1 MTTPVSIEKIQSWSL
16 FVEREG
22 RRFPELLSSEHWQS
36 AYQSGELQSQI
47 AQAIGASESLAQL
60 NQQLRHIRRAEM
72 VRIAIRDLN
81 GLATVNE
88 TLQDLSDLA
97 DGLVAST
104 IEWHYQQMVIK
115 SGTPIGAESGEP
127 QTLLVL
133 GMGKLGGQE
142 LNFSSDIDLIFVY
155 PEKGQTQGGPRSIP
169 NDQFFTRLGQAVNK
183 SLTELTHDGM
193 VYRVDMRLRPFG
205 QSGPL
210 AVSFTEMENY
220 YQIHGRAWERY
231 ALVKARVIAG
241 DPQKG
246 AELFEILRPFIYR
259 KYVDFSAI
267 ESLRELKMMIN
278 AEVKKKDKH
287 RNIKLGPGGIRE
299 IEFIVQAFQLVHGG
313 RDPLLQG
320 RQLMPMLQTLAER
333 QYIDAEPQKGLLE
346 AYCFLRRAENRL
358 QEWND
363 QQTHDLPT
371 EANQQMA
378 LANSMGFES
387 YDAFSEV
394 LSEHL
399 QFVQSE
405 FDTVFAETAPTDTQ
419 EDTSLQEACL
429 ANQIDVD
436 ILNEIGLGS
445 SEKLVVILDQFF
457 NGRSYTHASADAVN
471 RFRAVL
477 PAMLLGLKQIEAP
490 EVALERALKVVSS
503 IMNRSVYL
511 VLLKENAQAV
521 PHLLQLCALSAWTA
535 EMLVKYPALLDQL
548 LDERIL
554 YEPLKL
560 TELKA
565 EAMAILNENALDD
578 EAFMNQLRQWKHAQ
592 VFRVAAADITGHL
605 PIMKVSDY
613 LTWIAEAVLDVTTQY
628 AWQFMQQR
636 NGLPGGVN
644 APEDLPFMIIGYGKL
659 GGIELGYGSDLDI
672 VFLYDGV
679 QASGQSQGAKPLEN
693 NLYFMRM
700 TQKII
705 SLLTTFMP
713 TGTLYEV
720 DTRLRPNGNS
730 GMIVTDLASF
740 EAYQRNKAW
749 VWEHQALVRTRA
761 VVGSETVK
769 SNYEQFKTQ
778 FLAQERSLSDLREE
792 VVSMR
797 QKMQA
802 SLDKTDD
809 QLFDLKQGSGGI
821 VDIEFMVQYL
831 VLGYAHRFQCLTA
844 WSDNIRLLE
853 EIKNLNILP
862 ESDVEGLEEV
872 YRQYR
877 ATYHRLALQNEK
889 ALVPANWFLA
899 EKALVKGAWQKVM
912 LSEMEV
918 ESGN

>member
-1 MTTPVSIEKIQSWSL
+1 MTTPISIEALQSWSL

-22 RRFPELLSSEHWQS
+22 RRFPELLEPLHWQ
-36 AYQSGELQSQI
+36 AVYQPNELQRKVMQTI
-47 AQAIGASESLAQL
+47 QACETLVAL
-60 NQQLRHIRRAEM
+60 NQALRKLRRAEM

-81 GLATVNE
+81 GLADVTE

-97 DGLVAST
+97 DGLVAAT
-104 IEWHYQQMVIK
+104 VDWHYQQMILK
-115 SGTPIGAESGEP
+115 SGTPIGAESGES

-155 PEKGQTQGGPRSIP
+155 PEKGQTQGGVKSMP
-169 NDQFFTRLGQAVNK
+169 NDQFFIRLGQAVNK

-231 ALVKARVIAG
+231 ALVKARVVAG
-241 DPQKG
+241 DAEKG
-246 AELFEILRPFIYR
+246 QELFEILRPFIYR

-333 QYIDAEPQKGLLE
+333 QYIDPTPQKGLMA
-346 AYCFLRRAENRL
+346 AYLFLRRAENHL

-371 EANQQMA
+371 EAVQQAA
-378 LANSMGFES
+378 LANSMGFET
-387 YDAFSEV
+387 YDEFFEV
-394 LSEHL
+394 LSQHL
-399 QFVQSE
+399 HFVQAE
-405 FDTVFAETAPTDTQ
+405 FDTVFAETTPSEVE
-419 EDTSLQEACL
+419 EDTSLKEACL
-429 ANQIDVD
+429 ADQIDVEM
-436 ILNEIGLGS
+436 LEALALQAPEALAANLA
-445 SEKLVVILDQFF
+445 QFF
-457 NGRSYTHASADAVN
+457 DSRSYTHASADAVN
-471 RFRAVL
+471 RFKAVL
-477 PAMLLGLKQIEAP
+477 PGILTGLKHVEDP
-490 EVALERALKVVSS
+490 VVALERALKVISS
-503 IMNRSVYL
+503 VMSRSVYL
-511 VLLKENAQAV
+511 VLLKENAGAI
-521 PHLLQLCALSAWTA
+521 PHLLQLCSLSAWMA

-565 EAMAILNENALDD
+565 EAMGILAENSLDD

-613 LTWIAEAVLDVTTQY
+613 LTWIAEAVLDVATQY

-636 NGLPGGVN
+636 NGLPGGVTS
-644 APEDLPFMIIGYGKL
+644 PDDLPFLIIGYGKL

-672 VFLYDGV
+672 VFLYDELDPS
-679 QASGQSQGAKPLEN
+679 AKSQGEKPLEN
-693 NLYFMRM
+693 NLYFIRM

-713 TGTLYEV
+713 TGILYEV
-720 DTRLRPNGNS
+720 DTRLRPNGAS
-730 GMIVTDLASF
+730 GMIVTDLNAF
-740 EAYQRNKAW
+740 QAYQENKAW

-761 VVGSETVK
+761 IVGSKRVKATFETFK
-769 SNYEQFKTQ
+769 QQFISH
-778 FLAQERSLSDLREE
+778 ERSLAALRTE
-792 VVSMR
+792 VVEMR

-802 SLDKTDD
+802 TLDKSNDRE
-809 QLFDLKQGSGGI
+809 FDLKQGAGGI

-831 VLGYAHRFQCLTA
+831 VLGYAHQFKSLTF

-853 EIKNLNILP
+853 EIKTIGVLP
-862 ESDVEGLEEV
+862 EAEVEALEEV

-877 ATYHRLALQNEK
+877 AIYHRLALQNEK
-889 ALVPANWFLA
+889 SLVATEWFVS
-899 EKALVKGAWQKVM
+899 ERNQVIDAWKKVM
-912 LSEMEV
+912 LSEV
-918 ESGN
+918 SGG